1 MLEERHLLIKSIYF
15 NSGLIESSKEC
26 KNILLV
32 VTDQDLAVIESI
44 NLNNIA
50 TSKRICVL
58 VPLAEWSSSIL

>member
-1 MLEERHLLIKSIYF
+1 MQEYTVGGDRPGPGGHR
-15 NSGLIESSKEC
+15 
-26 KNILLV
+26 
-32 VTDQDLAVIESI
+32 SI